1 MAIAAAVLAPVAG
14 GANNRGMMRLLRSV
28 FARVPVCALL
38 LVIAGSPALAACD
51 DDEIAFIALDGSLIR
66 MRSGAVFHVRSSDQF
81 DASLWLALDDVLIC
95 NDETE
100 IINKDEDGARVS
112 AKRVHR

>member
-1 MAIAAAVLAPVAG
+1 MG
-14 GANNRGMMRLLRSV
+14 LLRSA

-66 MRSGAVFHVRSSDQF
+66 MRSGAVFHVRPR
-81 DASLWLALDDVLIC
+81 
-95 NDETE
+95 
-100 IINKDEDGARVS
+100 INSTPRYGWRLTTS
-112 AKRVHR
+112 

>member
-1 MAIAAAVLAPVAG
+1 LSSAVSALA
-14 GANNRGMMRLLRSV
+14 
-28 FARVPVCALL
+28 CALFVTVVL
-38 LVIAGSPALAACD
+38 AGSPARASCD
-51 DDEIAFIALDGSLIR
+51 DDEIAFIALDGSLIK

-100 IINKDEDGARVS
+100 IINKDQEARRV
-112 AKRVHR
+112 AVQRVHR